1 MDNLIFRWPYKLNEV
16 ERTLVQVQITKLLDA
31 NLVELYKGE
40 YASTI
45 MMLIKED
52 IFNNWTKRHMCGD
65 YHLVNN

>member
-1 MDNLIFRWPYKLNEV
+1 
-16 ERTLVQVQITKLLDA
+16 LVQVQITKLLDA